1 VERRWHGFSYG
12 DVNRNAA
19 IEIGVF
25 TYVLYLYCTWVPVY
39 NKQELMCA
47 VKVGFGDIV
56 SWHLLASRHPCSEDF
71 EFVTA

>member
-1 VERRWHGFSYG
+1 M
-12 DVNRNAA
+12 NRNAA

-47 VKVGFGDIV
+47 VKVGFGDILSPGICLQV
-56 SWHLLASRHPCSEDF
+56 DIPARRILSS
-71 EFVTA
+71 